1 MPRVWQRFGRKSRYY
16 VSSATGCT
24 AAAGA
29 LLGVTEADRERT
41 GTMIAL
47 LALAAFIVLI
57 EVAVVR
63 GWVADSRDGRD
74 WNVGNANPGRHGVVH
89 PPAAWLD

>member
-1 MPRVWQRFGRKSRYY
+1 
-16 VSSATGCT
+16 
-24 AAAGA
+24 
-29 LLGVTEADRERT
+29 
-41 GTMIAL
+41 MIAL
-47 LALAAFIVLI
+47 LALAALIVLI

-74 WNVGNANPGRHGVVH
+74 WNVGNANPGRHGAVH

>member
-1 MPRVWQRFGRKSRYY
+1 M
-16 VSSATGCT
+16 T
-24 AAAGA
+24 
-29 LLGVTEADRERT
+29 
-41 GTMIAL
+41 AL

-74 WNVGNANPGRHGVVH
+74 WNVGSAARGRHGVVH
-89 PPAAWLD
+89 PPASWLDDDHRSTAA